1 MTIEDYLKD
10 KNKQSESRGSSI
22 RKNIICRTL
31 LTISIVLF
39 ILVICNVSDKFRT
52 YINKYVFEKNYNFAR
67 INALYKKYMLDLKP
81 KKDENITPVSKNDS
95 LGVYGKKDYLDGV
108 ELTVSEDYNVT
119 MLESGLVVF
128 VGEKEG
134 YGNCVVVQ
142 QSNGIDVTYGNISE
156 VNVKVYDYIEKGKI
170 IGTASNKLYMTFAS
184 EGEFLDY
191 RTYIK

>member
-1 MTIEDYLKD
+1 M
-10 KNKQSESRGSSI
+10 
-22 RKNIICRTL
+22 
-31 LTISIVLF
+31 
-39 ILVICNVSDKFRT
+39 
-52 YINKYVFEKNYNFAR
+52 
-67 INALYKKYMLDLKP
+67 
-81 KKDENITPVSKNDS
+81 
-95 LGVYGKKDYLDGV
+95 

>member
-1 MTIEDYLKD
+1 MY
-10 KNKQSESRGSSI
+10 
-22 RKNIICRTL
+22 RKLGII
-31 LTISIVLF
+31 IGIIVF
-39 ILVICNVSDKFRT
+39 ILILSCTYAMQFSLDSNDNVNNSNSSEQGEVIYKGILPLPIENFVQVTS
-52 YINKYVFEKNYNFAR
+52 KYGYRNPIYNSQGVQISGGKLHAG
-67 INALYKKYMLDLKP
+67 IDLCG
-81 KKDENITPVSKNDS
+81 S
-95 LGVYGKKDYLDGV
+95 LGSKVLSVKEG
-108 ELTVSEDYNVT
+108 EVT
-119 MLESGLVVF
+119 FSGWQ
-128 VGEKEG
+128 GG